1 MTKTPDAGA
10 GGMEEGWLVAA
21 VLESMRAA
29 TEERV
34 L

>member
-1 MTKTPDAGA
+1 MTKTPDTGP
-10 GGMEEGWLVAA
+10 GGIVEWSVAA
-21 VLESMRAA
+21 ESESMRAA

>member
-1 MTKTPDAGA
+1 MTKTPDTGP
-10 GGMEEGWLVAA
+10 GGTVEGWVAA
-21 VLESMRAA
+21 VLESMKAA